1 MNSSVM
7 PDISREELWLIAC
20 NLAIE
25 IYEVRAENSELR
37 AQLVKANETIQVLQA
52 QLALPKKTVNNS
64 SLPPSASHKPQCEKG
79 IGKPRGG
86 KPGHIGTSRSWQEP
100 DVVIDCRVEACHSCG
115 ASLVGVEGECIGS
128 HQVVELPPTK
138 ALVVEFRLYRTPC
151 SCGACEEGRYPAGY
165 EDVQQDFGPNIQA
178 LVSYLNGTHHIAQDR
193 LEQLLADVFGLSMS
207 AGAIANSLRRTAAHL
222 EQPAHDILRD
232 IRRSSVVGSDE
243 TGFRVEGE
251 NWWLWTLQ
259 NPESSYFAMA
269 DTRAGDVL
277 EGLMFDAVAEV
288 WCCDLHAA
296 QLKAPA
302 HRFAICNAHQVRDLQ
317 YAIDAGDTVFAPPMQ
332 ALLREGLHLTQE
344 RDRYSQAEFQ
354 EVAENLKTK
363 ARALLE
369 VTPQQ
374 PDAVRL
380 QKRFRKHFESI
391 WHFLDRPDV
400 PFTNN
405 ASERALRPAVIHR
418 KVIGGFRSEA
428 GATAYALYRT
438 IEDTAHKRGQNIL
451 KTLVQAL
458 TGISALALANFKFPI
473 QA

>member
-1 MNSSVM
+1 MNIPAAS
-7 PDISREELWLIAC
+7 DTTKEELWLIAF
-20 NLAIE
+20 NLAV
-25 IYEVRAENSELR
+25 EVDQCRAENAELR
-37 AQLVKANETIQVLQA
+37 AQLAQAQEIIQSLQV
-52 QLALPKKTVNNS
+52 QLALPKKTASNS
-64 SLPPSASHKPQCEKG
+64 SIPPAASNKGRCEKG

-100 DVVIDCRVEACHSCG
+100 DVIIDCRPEVCQACG
-115 ASLVGVEGECIGS
+115 ASLSGLEGECIGS
-128 HQVVELPPTK
+128 HQVLELPPIK
-138 ALVVEFRLYRTPC
+138 AVVIELRLYRTQC
-151 SCGACEEGRYPAGY
+151 ACGACEEGQYPAGY
-165 EDVQQDFGPNIQA
+165 ENIQQDFGPGVQA

-193 LEQLLADVFGLSMS
+193 LQQLLDDVCGLPMS
-207 AGAIANSLRRTAAHL
+207 AGAIANSLQRTAAHL
-222 EQPAHDILRD
+222 ERPAHEILCD
-232 IRRSSVVGSDE
+232 LRRSRVIGSHE

-259 NPESSYFAMA
+259 NPESSYFAIA

-288 WCCDLHAA
+288 WCCDLHAG

-302 HRFAICNAHQVRDLQ
+302 RRFAICNAHQLRDLQ
-317 YAIDAGDTVFAPPMQ
+317 YAIDAGDTIFAPPMQ
-332 ALLREGLHLTQE
+332 AFLREGLQLTQA
-344 RDRYSQAEFQ
+344 RDEYSPPDFQQA
-354 EVAENLKTK
+354 VDNLKTK

-369 VTPQQ
+369 LTPQQ
-374 PDAVRL
+374 TDAVRL

-391 WHFLDRPDV
+391 WHFLDRADV

-438 IEDTAHKRGQNIL
+438 IEDTARKRGQNIL
-451 KTLVQAL
+451 NTLYQAL
-458 TGISALALANFKFPI
+458 TGSAARATVYIS
-473 QA
+473 

>member
-1 MNSSVM
+1 MNSPVM
-7 PDISREELWLIAC
+7 PDIPREELWLIAC

-25 IYEVRAENSELR
+25 VAEVRAENSELR
-37 AQLVKANETIQVLQA
+37 AKLAQANETIQALQA

-64 SLPPSASHKPQCEKG
+64 SIPPSVSHKPQCEKG

-86 KPGHIGTSRSWQEP
+86 KPGHLGTSRSWQEP
-100 DVVIDCRVEACHSCG
+100 DVVIDCRAEACHSCG
-115 ASLVGVEGECIGS
+115 ASLSGVEGECIGS

-138 ALVVEFRLYRTPC
+138 ALVVEFRLYRTSC
-151 SCGACEEGRYPAGY
+151 TCGAYEEGRYPAGY
-165 EDVQQDFGPNIQA
+165 DDVQQDFGPNVQA

-193 LEQLLADVFGLSMS
+193 LAQLLQDVFDVPMS
-207 AGAIANSLRRTAAHL
+207 AGAIANSLRRTATHL
-222 EQPAHDILRD
+222 ERPAHDILCD
-232 IRRSSVVGSDE
+232 IRRSPVIGSDE

-259 NPESSYFAMA
+259 NPESSYFAIA
-269 DTRAGDVL
+269 DTRAGAVL
-277 EGLMFDAVAEV
+277 EGLMFDAIAEV
-288 WCCDLHAA
+288 WYCDLHAA

-302 HRFAICNAHQVRDLQ
+302 RRFAICNAHQIRDLQ

-332 ALLREGLHLTQE
+332 ALLREGLRLTQE
-344 RDRYSQAEFQ
+344 RDKHSPLDYQQA
-354 EVAENLKTK
+354 VDNLKAK

-369 VTPQQ
+369 LTPQQ
-374 PDAVRL
+374 ADAVRL

-428 GATAYALYRT
+428 GAVAYALYRT
-438 IEDTAHKRGQNIL
+438 IEDTARKRGQNIL
-451 KTLVQAL
+451 KTLVRAL
-458 TGISALALANFKFPI
+458 TGSSAPALANFKFPI